1 MGIITVLWEK
11 WTEFRRDFY
20 KITLAAMIAPLMYL
34 IVFGMGI
41 QMVSHGAPY
50 LNFLIPGVVSL
61 TTMTGS
67 FNAIAQNLNVQRLY
81 EKAFD
86 QVMISPTPLWQFIV
100 GQVIAGSLRGLYAG
114 CVIMLLVLPIH
125 TGVIFNGFSFLI
137 MFLNG
142 AVFSTIAVVV
152 SFIAK
157 NHTDVPRFSNY
168 VIMPMSYLCNTF
180 FAMDNM
186 PEGIRQVIGALPLSQ
201 TSAMIRSIAKGEAI
215 NPIGILILAI
225 YLAVFLTLSFWF
237 IYKRKNL

>member
-1 MGIITVLWEK
+1 
-11 WTEFRRDFY
+11 
-20 KITLAAMIAPLMYL
+20 
-34 IVFGMGI
+34 
-41 QMVSHGAPY
+41 
-50 LNFLIPGVVSL
+50 
-61 TTMTGS
+61 
-67 FNAIAQNLNVQRLY
+67 
-81 EKAFD
+81 
-86 QVMISPTPLWQFIV
+86 
-100 GQVIAGSLRGLYAG
+100 
-114 CVIMLLVLPIH
+114 
-125 TGVIFNGFSFLI
+125 